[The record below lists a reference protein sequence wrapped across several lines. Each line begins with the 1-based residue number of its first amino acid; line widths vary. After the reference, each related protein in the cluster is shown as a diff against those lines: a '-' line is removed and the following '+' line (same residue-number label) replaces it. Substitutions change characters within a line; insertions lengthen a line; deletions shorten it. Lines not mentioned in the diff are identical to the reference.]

1 MAEKG
6 KLSKTARAST
16 QFGKGVVQAVVIEN
30 DSSRG
35 KVFVEVKKLLG
46 DAKIGFQNL
55 SSGHPIIINKGQF
68 AEAVAV
74 IKPALV
80 EGDPVRYLVEKE
92 DPNQVVL
99 VENTNKEPGKM
110 VIKESPFTWYAAAAN
125 AS

>member
-1 MAEKG
+1 MAERG

-16 QFGKGVVQAVVIEN
+16 QFGKGAVAAVVIEN

-46 DAKIGFQNL
+46 EAKVGFQNL

-68 AEAVAV
+68 AEAMAV

-80 EGDPVRYLVEKE
+80 EGEAARYSVEK
-92 DPNQVVL
+92 DKPSQLVL
-99 VENTNKEPGKM
+99 VKNTNKEPGRM
-110 VIKESPFTWYAAAAN
+110 VVKESPFTWYAAAA
-125 AS
+125 S

>member
-16 QFGKGVVQAVVIEN
+16 HFGQGEAKAAVVEN

-46 DAKIGFQNL
+46 EAKIGFQNL

-68 AEAVAV
+68 SEAMAV
-74 IKPALV
+74 IKSALV
-80 EGDPVRYLVEKE
+80 EGDPARYSVEKDE
-92 DPNQVVL
+92 PSQVVL
-99 VENTNKEPGKM
+99 VENTSKEPGKM
-110 VIKESPFTWYAAAAN
+110 VVKESPFAWYAASA
-125 AS
+125 

>member
-16 QFGKGVVQAVVIEN
+16 QFGKGQAQTVVIEN

-35 KVFVEVKKLLG
+35 KVFTEVKKLLSE
-46 DAKIGFQNL
+46 AKIGFQNL

-68 AEAVAV
+68 AEAIGI

-80 EGDPVRYLVEKE
+80 DGDGARYLVEKE
-92 DPNQVVL
+92 EPAQVVL
-99 VENTNKEPGKM
+99 IENTNKEPGKM
-110 VIKESPFTWYAAAAN
+110 VIRESPFAWHAAAS

>member
-16 QFGKGVVQAVVIEN
+16 QFGKGAKQVLVIEN

-46 DAKIGFQNL
+46 EAKVGFQNL

-68 AEAVAV
+68 AEAMAV
-74 IKPALV
+74 IKPALA
-80 EGDPVRYLVEKE
+80 EGDSPRYVVEKE
-92 DPNQVVL
+92 EPSQVVL
-99 VENTNKEPGKM
+99 VENTTKEPGKM
-110 VIKESPFTWYAAAAN
+110 VVKESPFSWYAAAA
-125 AS
+125 S

>member
-1 MAEKG
+1 VAERG

-16 QFGKGVVQAVVIEN
+16 HFGRGATHVAVVEN

-35 KVFVEVKKLLG
+35 KVFTEIKKLLG
-46 DAKIGFQNL
+46 EAKVGFQNL

-68 AEAVAV
+68 AEALAV

-80 EGDPVRYLVEKE
+80 EGEPGRYVVEKE
-92 DPNQVVL
+92 EPAQVVL

-110 VIKESPFTWYAAAAN
+110 VVKESPFSWYATTA
-125 AS
+125 